1 MGNNPA
7 AAIYGWH
14 ARPSLFKLSR
24 SDRSDDE
31 IV

>member
-7 AAIYGWH
+7 AAIYGSH
-14 ARPSLFKLSR
+14 ARCSLFKLSR
-24 SDRSDDE
+24 SDDE